1 MNSDHLNKWLTLG
14 ANIGVLIGIIILIA
28 EFRQNYEITRAQ
40 TRTELTQSLLDL
52 LALSASN
59 KELAEIIVRDNRGE
73 DLTDAEKYM
82 LANRNES
89 VISYWQNVHYQGRIG
104 MYDEVEF
111 SKHIQMMGRVLND
124 SPGLVRYWCKDRD
137 NYPDVFADD
146 INRQISADSCKEL

>member
-1 MNSDHLNKWLTLG
+1 MNSDQLNKWLTLG
-14 ANIGVLIGIIILIA
+14 ANIGVPIGIIILIA

-73 DLTDAEKYM
+73 DLTDAEKHM
-82 LANRNES
+82 LATRNES

-104 MYDEVEF
+104 MYDEGEF
-111 SKHIQMMGRVLND
+111 SKHIQMIGRVLND
-124 SPGLVRYWCKDRD
+124 SPGLVRYWCEDRD
-137 NYPDVFADD
+137 NYPEVFADE
-146 INRQISADSCKEL
+146 INRLISADSCKE